1 MIHEHDRQ
9 TDGRTLGDSIYRTY
23 AYASRGKNEFLVSAK
38 KENATFFFSEN
49 QRKAYTAFLM
59 KTSAANSIYQLVTS
73 LILLIRNS
81 LMTHM
86 SHGCNANI
94 LQ

>member
-38 KENATFFFSEN
+38 KENATFFSQKINE
-49 QRKAYTAFLM
+49 KHT
-59 KTSAANSIYQLVTS
+59 QLF
-73 LILLIRNS
+73 
-81 LMTHM
+81 
-86 SHGCNANI
+86 
-94 LQ
+94 